1 MKIINEKCKT
11 NDKIYNQLLK
21 GYILHYTFLIFECSG
36 GSLILEQK
44 NNRQWKEE
52 YNMCGIV
59 GFVGR
64 QEASP
69 ILVEGLSKLEYR
81 GYDSAGVAVLEDGE
95 IKVRKYKGRL
105 KNLEDNLM
113 QSPLN
118 GIIGIGHTRWAT
130 HGEPSDI
137 NSHPHTNGN
146 ATISVVHNGIIE
158 NYIKL
163 KEWLKTKGYEFY
175 SETDTEVI
183 PNLVDYYY
191 KGDLFEA
198 VTKATGK
205 MEGSYAI
212 GVICKDE
219 PDKIVAVRKDSP
231 LIVGVGEGEYFIAS
245 DIPAVINHTREVYLL
260 EDKEFVILTKD
271 GVEIKTEDGEK
282 VDKEIYHV
290 TWDIDAAEK
299 GGYEDFMLKEV
310 HEQPKAIRD
319 TLTSRV
325 LKNAPVQLDDINL
338 TKEELESF
346 DRVFIVACGTAY
358 HAGLVGKTIIEKL
371 AKIPVEV
378 DIASE
383 FRYRDPLITDKSL
396 VIVVSQSG
404 ETADTLA
411 VLRDA
416 KKVGARVLAITN
428 VVGSSVSREADH
440 VIYTWAGP
448 EIAVASTKAYETM
461 LIAFYILG
469 IYFGELKGT
478 IDNNLAEALK
488 EELLVLPE
496 KVKAIL
502 DKKDELQKYASKHY
516 MTKDLFFLGRGLDY
530 AVALEGSLKLKEISY
545 IHSDAYAGGELK
557 HGTIA
562 LVEEGTP
569 IIALLTDDK
578 LKDKM
583 VSNIREVITRGAK
596 VLAIAIEGDNEAN
609 EVCHEV
615 IYIPRTHELL
625 TPILSVVPLQLI
637 AYYVAKQ
644 KGCDVDKPRNLAKS
658 VTVE

>member
-1 MKIINEKCKT
+1 
-11 NDKIYNQLLK
+11 
-21 GYILHYTFLIFECSG
+21 
-36 GSLILEQK
+36 
-44 NNRQWKEE
+44 
-52 YNMCGIV
+52 MCGIV
-59 GFVGR
+59 GFVGKK
-64 QEASP
+64 EASP

-81 GYDSAGVAVLEDGE
+81 GYDSAGVAVLDDGE
-95 IKVRKYKGRL
+95 IKVRKFKGRL
-105 KNLEDNLM
+105 KNLADDLE
-113 QSPLN
+113 QSPLK
-118 GIIGIGHTRWAT
+118 GSMGIGHTRWAT

-137 NSHPHTNGN
+137 NSHPHTNEN

-163 KEWLKTKGYEFY
+163 REWLKGKGYEFY

-198 VTKATGK
+198 VVKATSK

-231 LIVGVGEGEYFIAS
+231 LIVGVGKEEYFIAS

-260 EDKEFVILTKD
+260 EDKEFVIMTRD
-271 GVEIKTEDGEK
+271 GIEIKTEDGEV
-282 VDKEIYHV
+282 VDKDIYHV
-290 TWDIDAAEK
+290 TWDVDAAEK
-299 GGYEDFMLKEV
+299 GGYEDFMLKEI
-310 HEQPKAIRD
+310 HEQPKAIKD

-325 LKNAPVQLDDINL
+325 IKNTKVQLDDIDF

-383 FRYRDPLITDKSL
+383 FRYRDPLITESSL
-396 VIVVSQSG
+396 LIVVSQSG

-416 KKVGARVLAITN
+416 KRIGARVLAITN
-428 VVGSSVSREADH
+428 VVGSSVSREAHH
-440 VIYTWAGP
+440 VVYTWAGP
-448 EIAVASTKAYETM
+448 EIAVASTKAYETQ
-461 LIAFYILG
+461 LIAMYILG
-469 IYFGELKGT
+469 IYFGEIKGT
-478 IDNNLAEALK
+478 INNELSEALK
-488 EELLVLPE
+488 EELMNLSE
-496 KVKAIL
+496 KVKEIL
-502 DKKDELQKYASKHY
+502 TQKEKLQKYASKNY
-516 MTKDLFFLGRGLDY
+516 MDKDVFFLGRGLDY

-545 IHSDAYAGGELK
+545 IHSEAYAGGELK

-562 LVEEGTP
+562 LIEDGTP
-569 IIALLTDDK
+569 IIALLTDEK

-583 VSNIREVITRGAK
+583 ISNIREVVTRGAK
-596 VLAIAIEGDNEAN
+596 ILGIANEGDKEAK
-609 EVCHEV
+609 EVCDDV
-615 IYIPRTHELL
+615 IYIPKTNALL
-625 TPILSVVPLQLI
+625 TPVLSVVPLQLL
-637 AYYVAKQ
+637 AYYMAKQ

>member
-1 MKIINEKCKT
+1 
-11 NDKIYNQLLK
+11 
-21 GYILHYTFLIFECSG
+21 
-36 GSLILEQK
+36 
-44 NNRQWKEE
+44 
-52 YNMCGIV
+52 MCGIV
-59 GFVGR
+59 GFVGKK
-64 QEASP
+64 EASP

-95 IKVRKYKGRL
+95 IKVRKFKGRL
-105 KNLEDNLM
+105 KNLDDNLK

-118 GIIGIGHTRWAT
+118 GTIGIGHTRWAT

-137 NSHPHTNGN
+137 NSHPHTNEN

-163 KEWLKTKGYEFY
+163 KEWLKKKGYEFY

-198 VTKATGK
+198 VAKATSK

-212 GVICKDE
+212 GVICKNE

-231 LIVGVGEGEYFIAS
+231 LIVGLGEKEYFIAS
-245 DIPAVINHTREVYLL
+245 DIPAVLNHTREIYLL
-260 EDKEFVILTKD
+260 EDKEFVIMTRD
-271 GVEIKTEDGEK
+271 GIEIKTEDGEV
-282 VDKEIYHV
+282 VDKEVFHV
-290 TWDIDAAEK
+290 TWDVDAAEK
-299 GGYEDFMLKEV
+299 GGYEDFMLKEI
-310 HEQPKAIRD
+310 HEQPKAIKD

-325 LKNAPVQLDDINL
+325 LKDSPINL
-338 TKEELESF
+338 ENINFTKEELEAF

-358 HAGLVGKTIIEKL
+358 NSGLVGKTIIEKL

-396 VIVVSQSG
+396 LIVVSQSG

-416 KKVGARVLAITN
+416 KRIGAKVLAITN
-428 VVGSSVSREADH
+428 VVGSSASREANH

-448 EIAVASTKAYETM
+448 EIAVASTKAYETQ
-461 LIAFYILG
+461 LIAMYMLG
-469 IYFGELKGT
+469 IYFGEIKGT
-478 IDNNLAEALK
+478 LSKEFADELK
-488 EELLVLPE
+488 EELLQLPE
-496 KVKAIL
+496 KVKEVMGNKEYI
-502 DKKDELQKYASKHY
+502 QKYASRNY
-516 MTKDLFFLGRGLDY
+516 MDKDTFFLGRGLDY

-545 IHSDAYAGGELK
+545 IHSEAYAGGELK

-562 LVEEGTP
+562 LIEEGTP
-569 IIALLTDDK
+569 VVALLTDDK

-583 VSNIREVITRGAK
+583 ISNIREVITRGAK
-596 VLAIAIEGDNEAN
+596 VLGIAYEGDKEA
-609 EVCHEV
+609 EQICDEV
-615 IYIPRTHELL
+615 IYIPRTSTLL
-625 TPILSVVPLQLI
+625 APVISVVPLQLI
-637 AYYVAKQ
+637 AYYIAKQ

>member
-1 MKIINEKCKT
+1 
-11 NDKIYNQLLK
+11 
-21 GYILHYTFLIFECSG
+21 
-36 GSLILEQK
+36 
-44 NNRQWKEE
+44 
-52 YNMCGIV
+52 MCGIV
-59 GFVGR
+59 GFVGKK
-64 QEASP
+64 EASP

-95 IKVRKYKGRL
+95 IKVRKFKGRL
-105 KNLEDNLM
+105 KNLDDNLK

-118 GIIGIGHTRWAT
+118 GTIGIGHTRWAT

-137 NSHPHTNGN
+137 NSHPHTNEN

-163 KEWLKTKGYEFY
+163 KEWLKKKGYEFY

-198 VTKATGK
+198 VAKATSK

-212 GVICKDE
+212 GVICKNE

-231 LIVGVGEGEYFIAS
+231 LIVGLGEKEYFIAS
-245 DIPAVINHTREVYLL
+245 DIPAVLNHTREIYLL
-260 EDKEFVILTKD
+260 EDKEFVIMTRD
-271 GVEIKTEDGEK
+271 GIEIKTEDGEV
-282 VDKEIYHV
+282 VDKEVFHV
-290 TWDIDAAEK
+290 TWDVDAAEK
-299 GGYEDFMLKEV
+299 GGYEDFMLKEI
-310 HEQPKAIRD
+310 HEQPKAIKD

-325 LKNAPVQLDDINL
+325 LKDSPINL
-338 TKEELESF
+338 ENINFTKEDLEAF

-358 HAGLVGKTIIEKL
+358 NSGLVGKTIIEKL
-371 AKIPVEV
+371 AKISVEV

-396 VIVVSQSG
+396 LIVVSQSG

-416 KKVGARVLAITN
+416 KRIGAKVLAITN
-428 VVGSSVSREADH
+428 VVGSSASREANH

-448 EIAVASTKAYETM
+448 EIAVASTKAYETQ
-461 LIAFYILG
+461 LIAMYMLG
-469 IYFGELKGT
+469 IYFGEIKGT
-478 IDNNLAEALK
+478 LSKEFANELK
-488 EELLVLPE
+488 EELLQLPE
-496 KVKAIL
+496 KVKEVMGNKEYI
-502 DKKDELQKYASKHY
+502 QKYASRNY
-516 MTKDLFFLGRGLDY
+516 MDKDTFFLGRGLDY

-545 IHSDAYAGGELK
+545 IHSEAYAGGELK

-562 LVEEGTP
+562 LIEEGTP
-569 IIALLTDDK
+569 VVALLTDDK

-583 VSNIREVITRGAK
+583 ISNIREVITRGAK
-596 VLAIAIEGDNEAN
+596 VLGIAYEGDKEA
-609 EVCHEV
+609 EQICDEV
-615 IYIPRTHELL
+615 IYIPRTSTLL
-625 TPILSVVPLQLI
+625 APVISVVPLQLI
-637 AYYVAKQ
+637 AYYIAKQ